1 MWVRVPCMAPRPA
14 RWLFHSLQCTIAGV
28 AVGRWSGRRRDRNG
42 PGDVAFD
49 STTGVL
55 DRSVLLLFSCLRD
68 TVLLVLVV
76 LCAMRLCGAGMS
88 HGCATSVQVHQPM
101 STSSSVTDL
110 FFLFWRKKKVVRH
123 AFVFPRLARQGLPC
137 HQWREPFP
145 AHPTE
150 ASNTKPR
157 KIKPANQRRVCL
169 FHRGILEI

>member
-1 MWVRVPCMAPRPA
+1 
-14 RWLFHSLQCTIAGV
+14 
-28 AVGRWSGRRRDRNG
+28 
-42 PGDVAFD
+42 
-49 STTGVL
+49 
-55 DRSVLLLFSCLRD
+55 
-68 TVLLVLVV
+68 
-76 LCAMRLCGAGMS
+76 MRLCGAGMS

-110 FFLFWRKKKVVRH
+110 FFFFVLEKKKVVRH

-137 HQWREPFP
+137 QQWIAFP